1 MVNNNGLRIDPW
13 GSFVYLFLLCS
24 ILLEWAH
31 IATWSPNHSFWSVKY
46 SFPVGATSIWS
57 CAPKHFGSAPKNL
70 HLLTQ
75 VLPKPKI
82 NFEPWVHQWS
92 IALKHIAESCQLQP
106 ATTSQVV
113 GRIWEPGLS
122 FLRAVWHYMYV
133 LCVMHLCK
141 GMLYKCKTDCNNY
154 YNCTENAG
162 CLLKYA
168 LYLKDKFFF

>member
-31 IATWSPNHSFWSVKY
+31 IATRSPNHSFWSVKY

-92 IALKHIAESCQLQP
+92 IADAPRPTETHRRKLSV
-106 ATTSQVV
+106 TTSDYITGSRQDMRTRLKLPSCSMALHV
-113 GRIWEPGLS
+113 
-122 FLRAVWHYMYV
+122 
-133 LCVMHLCK
+133 
-141 GMLYKCKTDCNNY
+141 
-154 YNCTENAG
+154 CTVRNAS
-162 CLLKYA
+162 L
-168 LYLKDKFFF
+168 